1 MSSSFSRAVDA
12 LTAQARS
19 LVEAASGEIDALRE
33 ELEQERRFRRHLEA
47 TAATRAHEWAARQE
61 EGRQE
66 RERLEAELAE
76 AREGRRLAE
85 AEVDRFHEA
94 VREQLAIAE
103 REQAALEQA
112 ERERERLRE
121 EQLEQR
127 LQEAAEAAAH
137 RETLL
142 QEAAEGQR
150 QALLQDLAR
159 EQRAR
164 LSLERRLTGVRQ
176 AVLDL
181 LAPQGS
187 EEEATAAGSE
197 EVGVSLDGCGE
208 FTDGTGRMALRKILV
223 PRQVGPISQQAL
235 T

>member
-1 MSSSFSRAVDA
+1 MSTSFSEAVDA

-47 TAATRAHEWAARQE
+47 TAASRAQEWAALQE
-61 EGRQE
+61 EGRQQ

-85 AEVDRFHEA
+85 AEVERFHEA

-103 REQAALEQA
+103 REQAALEEA
-112 ERERERLRE
+112 ERERERLRKA
-121 EQLEQR
+121 QLEQH
-127 LQEAAEAAAH
+127 LQEAAEAAAR
-137 RETLL
+137 REAEL
-142 QEAAEGQR
+142 QEAFEGQR
-150 QALLQDLAR
+150 QVLLQDLAQ

-164 LSLERRLTGVRQ
+164 QRLERRLGGVRQ

-181 LAPQGS
+181 LAPQGN

-197 EVGVSLDGCGE
+197 EYGLGLDGCGE

-223 PRQVGPISQQAL
+223 PRQAGPISQQAL
-235 T
+235 P